1 MKILKYIIF
10 LSILSSLFFVIY
22 RESDH
27 KGFPRWRVSFRIAV
41 LIAVSAAGL
50 IEPLGKNN
58 QEFNS
63 FEDND
68 QQIILV
74 RNNSSSPTVRP
85 GLANGFSSKPPVN
98 RPAGGSGLKP
108 LRANPVRG
116 FSPPRGLI
124 TSQPVTG
131 AHRQRTKL
139 GGAGNPGGGARI
151 SVQYQRSNNSKNLMS
166 IPHII
171 QKRNHL
177 NSVN

>member
-10 LSILSSLFFVIY
+10 LSILTGIFFVIY
-22 RESDH
+22 RESDY
-27 KGFPRWRVSFRIAV
+27 KGFRRWRISFKIAV

-50 IEPLGKNN
+50 IEPLGKNK

-85 GLANGFSSKPPVN
+85 GLANGFSSKPRVN
-98 RPAGGSGLKP
+98 RPAGASGLKP
-108 LRANPVRG
+108 VRANPFRG
-116 FSPPRGLI
+116 FSTPRGLI
-124 TSQPVTG
+124 TSQSVTG

-139 GGAGNPGGGARI
+139 GGAASSDDQCPVPKI
-151 SVQYQRSNNSKNLMS
+151 KQLEES
-166 IPHII
+166 
-171 QKRNHL
+171 
-177 NSVN
+177 